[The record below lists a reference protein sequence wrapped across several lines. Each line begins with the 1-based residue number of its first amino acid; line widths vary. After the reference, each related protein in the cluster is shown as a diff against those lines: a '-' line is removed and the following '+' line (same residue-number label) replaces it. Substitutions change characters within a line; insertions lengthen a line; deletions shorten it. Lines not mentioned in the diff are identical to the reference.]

1 MKCIKKGED
10 IKRVEDSR
18 ASTMVDQGW
27 IYCKK
32 SEWKKKGSKTS
43 NEDKPVEAV
52 KKEKKGNK
60 KAKKANKV
68 DKTDKVEAV
77 EKA

>member
-27 IYCKK
+27 VYCKK

-60 KAKKANKV
+60 KAKK
-68 DKTDKVEAV
+68 DKTDKTDKAEAV

>member
-1 MKCIKKGED
+1 MKCIKKGDD

-18 ASTMVDQGW
+18 ASAMVDQGW
-27 IYCKK
+27 AYCKK
-32 SEWKKKGSKTS
+32 SEWKDKGSKTS

-52 KKEKKGNK
+52 KKEKKNKKTK
-60 KAKKANKV
+60 KAKTEV
-68 DKTDKVEAV
+68 TEAKETKV